1 MLQIYLEKN
10 VKGKLRGAEYI
21 VAVPTNITKVEKK
34 AFSDIFYKSKLKPK
48 SVLLCEKPIADAVGF
63 GLDVSEPTG
72 IMIVDIGADT
82 TEISVI
88 SLGGLVLSDL
98 LHYGGNKI
106 DESIITYVK
115 RKYNLVIGQ
124 KTAQAMK
131 ERLGSGVP
139 GKTETMGVVGRDVV
153 SGLPVEIEMSAAVVY
168 EAIKDH
174 LGTICN
180 AIKMILEKTPPELSA
195 DIIDH
200 GITLTGGG
208 GLLHGLVHPE
218 GGHILLIRHPK
229 DTYEGKC
236 PFHKNCVEGLAA
248 GPSIEARWGKKAAE
262 LADRDEV
269 WEMEAY
275 YIAQAI
281 TDYILSY
288 SPQKIILWGGVMHQE
303 KLFGMVRKEVLN
315 LLNGYVAHE
324 TITEHIDQYI
334 VPPALGEDPGI
345 MGAIKLGLDAL
356 G

>member
-1 MLQIYLEKN
+1 MLIGGIEAGGTKMVCAVGDENGVIKDRTSFPTRQPEETFADMIAYYKN
-10 VKGKLRGAEYI
+10 WDIQALGIGCFGPVDLNRQSRTYGY
-21 VAVPTNITKVEKK
+21 ITKTPKPGWGNCDIVG
-34 AFSDIFYKSKLKPK
+34 AFK
-48 SVLLCEKPIADAVGF
+48 DALGVPVGF
-63 GLDVSEPTG
+63 DTDVNGAVLGEVTWGAARGLDSAIYITIGTG
-72 IMIVDIGADT
+72 VG
-82 TEISVI
+82 V
-88 SLGGLVLSDL
+88 GV
-98 LHYGGNKI
+98 
-106 DESIITYVK
+106 YV
-115 RKYNLVIGQ
+115 N
-124 KTAQAMK
+124 
-131 ERLGSGVP
+131 
-139 GKTETMGVVGRDVV
+139 
-153 SGLPVEIEMSAAVVY
+153 
-168 EAIKDH
+168 
-174 LGTICN
+174 
-180 AIKMILEKTPPELSA
+180 
-195 DIIDH
+195 
-200 GITLTGGG
+200 G

-324 TITEHIDQYI
+324 AITEHIDQYI

>member
-1 MLQIYLEKN
+1 MLIGGIEAGGTKM
-10 VKGKLRGAEYI
+10 VC
-21 VAVPTNITKVEKK
+21 AVGDENGVIKDRTSFPTRQPEETFADMIAYYRNWDIQALGIGCFGPLDLNRQSRTYGYITKTPKPGWGNCDIVG
-34 AFSDIFYKSKLKPK
+34 AFK
-48 SVLLCEKPIADAVGF
+48 DALGVPVGF
-63 GLDVSEPTG
+63 DTDVNGAVLGEVTWGAAKGLDSAIYITIGTG
-72 IMIVDIGADT
+72 VG
-82 TEISVI
+82 V
-88 SLGGLVLSDL
+88 GV
-98 LHYGGNKI
+98 
-106 DESIITYVK
+106 YV
-115 RKYNLVIGQ
+115 N
-124 KTAQAMK
+124 
-131 ERLGSGVP
+131 
-139 GKTETMGVVGRDVV
+139 
-153 SGLPVEIEMSAAVVY
+153 
-168 EAIKDH
+168 
-174 LGTICN
+174 
-180 AIKMILEKTPPELSA
+180 
-195 DIIDH
+195 
-200 GITLTGGG
+200 G

-248 GPSIEARWGKKAAE
+248 GPSIEARWGKRAAE

-281 TDYILSY
+281 TDYIFSY

-324 TITEHIDQYI
+324 MITEHIDQYI

>member
-1 MLQIYLEKN
+1 M
-10 VKGKLRGAEYI
+10 VC
-21 VAVPTNITKVEKK
+21 AVGDENGVIKDRASFPTRQPEETFADMIAYYRNWDIQALGIGCFGPVDLNRQSRTYGYITKTPKPGWGNCDIVG
-34 AFSDIFYKSKLKPK
+34 AFK
-48 SVLLCEKPIADAVGF
+48 DALGVPVGF
-63 GLDVSEPTG
+63 DTDVNGAVLGEVTWGAAKGLDSAIYITIGTG
-72 IMIVDIGADT
+72 VG
-82 TEISVI
+82 V
-88 SLGGLVLSDL
+88 GV
-98 LHYGGNKI
+98 
-106 DESIITYVK
+106 YV
-115 RKYNLVIGQ
+115 N
-124 KTAQAMK
+124 
-131 ERLGSGVP
+131 
-139 GKTETMGVVGRDVV
+139 
-153 SGLPVEIEMSAAVVY
+153 
-168 EAIKDH
+168 
-174 LGTICN
+174 
-180 AIKMILEKTPPELSA
+180 
-195 DIIDH
+195 
-200 GITLTGGG
+200 G

-218 GGHILLIRHPK
+218 GGHILLIRHPR

>member
-1 MLQIYLEKN
+1 MLIGGIEAGGTKMVCAVGDENGVIKDRTSFPTRQPEETFADMIAYYKN
-10 VKGKLRGAEYI
+10 WDIQALGIGCFGPVDLNRQSRTYGY
-21 VAVPTNITKVEKK
+21 ITKTPKPGWGNCDIVG
-34 AFSDIFYKSKLKPK
+34 AFK
-48 SVLLCEKPIADAVGF
+48 DALGVPVGF
-63 GLDVSEPTG
+63 DTDVNGAVLGEVTWGAAKGLDSAIYITIGTG
-72 IMIVDIGADT
+72 VG
-82 TEISVI
+82 V
-88 SLGGLVLSDL
+88 GV
-98 LHYGGNKI
+98 
-106 DESIITYVK
+106 YV
-115 RKYNLVIGQ
+115 N
-124 KTAQAMK
+124 
-131 ERLGSGVP
+131 
-139 GKTETMGVVGRDVV
+139 
-153 SGLPVEIEMSAAVVY
+153 
-168 EAIKDH
+168 
-174 LGTICN
+174 
-180 AIKMILEKTPPELSA
+180 
-195 DIIDH
+195 
-200 GITLTGGG
+200 G

-281 TDYILSY
+281 TDYIFSY

>member
-1 MLQIYLEKN
+1 MELAVPQPEHNFVKEEQDMLIGGIEAGGTKMVCAVGDENGVIQDRVSFPTRQPEETFADMVAYY
-10 VKGKLRGAEYI
+10 KGKDVKALGIGCFGPVDLDRKSKTYGY
-21 VAVPTNITKVEKK
+21 ITKTPK
-34 AFSDIFYKSKLKPK
+34 AGWSNCNIVGAF
-48 SVLLCEKPIADAVGF
+48 EDALGVPVGF
-63 GLDVSEPTG
+63 DTDVNGAVLGEVTWGAAKGLDSAIYITIGTG
-72 IMIVDIGADT
+72 VG
-82 TEISVI
+82 V
-88 SLGGLVLSDL
+88 GV
-98 LHYGGNKI
+98 
-106 DESIITYVK
+106 YV
-115 RKYNLVIGQ
+115 N
-124 KTAQAMK
+124 
-131 ERLGSGVP
+131 
-139 GKTETMGVVGRDVV
+139 
-153 SGLPVEIEMSAAVVY
+153 
-168 EAIKDH
+168 
-174 LGTICN
+174 
-180 AIKMILEKTPPELSA
+180 
-195 DIIDH
+195 
-200 GITLTGGG
+200 G

-218 GGHILLIRHPK
+218 GGHILLMKHPK

-236 PFHKNCVEGLAA
+236 PFHKTCMEGLAA

-324 TITEHIDQYI
+324 MITEHIDQYI

>member
-1 MLQIYLEKN
+1 MLIGGIEAGGTKM
-10 VKGKLRGAEYI
+10 VC
-21 VAVPTNITKVEKK
+21 AVGDENGVIKDRASFPTRQPEETFADMIAYYRNWDIQALGIGCFGPVDLNRQSRTYGYITKTPKPGWGNCDIVG
-34 AFSDIFYKSKLKPK
+34 AFK
-48 SVLLCEKPIADAVGF
+48 DALGVPVGF
-63 GLDVSEPTG
+63 DTDVNGAVLGEVTWGAAKGLDSAIYITIGTG
-72 IMIVDIGADT
+72 VG
-82 TEISVI
+82 V
-88 SLGGLVLSDL
+88 GV
-98 LHYGGNKI
+98 
-106 DESIITYVK
+106 YV
-115 RKYNLVIGQ
+115 N
-124 KTAQAMK
+124 
-131 ERLGSGVP
+131 
-139 GKTETMGVVGRDVV
+139 
-153 SGLPVEIEMSAAVVY
+153 
-168 EAIKDH
+168 
-174 LGTICN
+174 
-180 AIKMILEKTPPELSA
+180 
-195 DIIDH
+195 
-200 GITLTGGG
+200 G

-218 GGHILLIRHPK
+218 GGHILLIRHPR

-262 LADRDEV
+262 LAARDEV

>member
-1 MLQIYLEKN
+1 M
-10 VKGKLRGAEYI
+10 VC
-21 VAVPTNITKVEKK
+21 AVGDENGVIKDRTSFPTRQPEETFADMIAYYRNWDIQALGIGCFGPLDLNRQSRTYGYITKTPKPGWGNCDIVG
-34 AFSDIFYKSKLKPK
+34 AFK
-48 SVLLCEKPIADAVGF
+48 DALGVPVGF
-63 GLDVSEPTG
+63 DTDVNGAVLGEVTWGAAKGLDSAIYITIGTG
-72 IMIVDIGADT
+72 VG
-82 TEISVI
+82 V
-88 SLGGLVLSDL
+88 GV
-98 LHYGGNKI
+98 
-106 DESIITYVK
+106 YV
-115 RKYNLVIGQ
+115 N
-124 KTAQAMK
+124 
-131 ERLGSGVP
+131 
-139 GKTETMGVVGRDVV
+139 
-153 SGLPVEIEMSAAVVY
+153 
-168 EAIKDH
+168 
-174 LGTICN
+174 
-180 AIKMILEKTPPELSA
+180 
-195 DIIDH
+195 
-200 GITLTGGG
+200 G

>member
-1 MLQIYLEKN
+1 MLIGGIEAGGTKM
-10 VKGKLRGAEYI
+10 VC
-21 VAVPTNITKVEKK
+21 AVGDENGVIKDRTSFPTRQPEETFADMIAYYRNWDIQALGIGCFGPVDLNRQSRTYGYITKTPKPGWGNCDIVG
-34 AFSDIFYKSKLKPK
+34 AFK
-48 SVLLCEKPIADAVGF
+48 DALGVPVGF
-63 GLDVSEPTG
+63 DTDVNGAVLGEVTWGAAKGLDSAIYITIGTG
-72 IMIVDIGADT
+72 VG
-82 TEISVI
+82 V
-88 SLGGLVLSDL
+88 GV
-98 LHYGGNKI
+98 
-106 DESIITYVK
+106 YV
-115 RKYNLVIGQ
+115 N
-124 KTAQAMK
+124 
-131 ERLGSGVP
+131 
-139 GKTETMGVVGRDVV
+139 
-153 SGLPVEIEMSAAVVY
+153 
-168 EAIKDH
+168 
-174 LGTICN
+174 
-180 AIKMILEKTPPELSA
+180 
-195 DIIDH
+195 
-200 GITLTGGG
+200 G

-218 GGHILLIRHPK
+218 GGHILLIRRPK

>member
-1 MLQIYLEKN
+1 MLIGGIEAGGTKMVCAVGDEN
-10 VKGKLRGAEYI
+10 GVVKDRTSF
-21 VAVPTNITKVEKK
+21 PTRQPEETFADMIAYYRNWDIQALGIGCFGPVDLNRQSRTYGYITKTPKPGWGNCDIVG
-34 AFSDIFYKSKLKPK
+34 AFK
-48 SVLLCEKPIADAVGF
+48 DALGVPVGF
-63 GLDVSEPTG
+63 DTDVNGAVLGEVTWGAAKGLDSAIYITIGTG
-72 IMIVDIGADT
+72 VG
-82 TEISVI
+82 V
-88 SLGGLVLSDL
+88 GV
-98 LHYGGNKI
+98 
-106 DESIITYVK
+106 YV
-115 RKYNLVIGQ
+115 N
-124 KTAQAMK
+124 
-131 ERLGSGVP
+131 
-139 GKTETMGVVGRDVV
+139 
-153 SGLPVEIEMSAAVVY
+153 
-168 EAIKDH
+168 
-174 LGTICN
+174 
-180 AIKMILEKTPPELSA
+180 
-195 DIIDH
+195 
-200 GITLTGGG
+200 G